1 MREPT
6 NDEIKLFCKPKGKY
20 TIKTNVNNDELK
32 IAENNKKSQFSKVG
46 NKLRIK
52 EQAIRIKVKKDDEKR
67 NSGEMD
73 YNSTLKR

>member
-6 NDEIKLFCKPKGKY
+6 NDEIRLFCKPKGKY

-32 IAENNKKSQFSKVG
+32 IAENNKKSQFSK
-46 NKLRIK
+46 
-52 EQAIRIKVKKDDEKR
+52 AIRIKVKKDDEKR